1 MWVPIREV
9 IMRKTLSTILLLA
22 VTLVLILTGCSTTIA
37 IRTLVPA
44 EVDVSGYKSMAVRS
58 TIDNTKWIVP
68 AFWNSYIPIRGG
80 ISEKY
85 LSFLNFRSCLDFGV
99 SSHIS
104 NTATKTVYKAVNTGF
119 FKVLD
124 PELTDSYVTIGDR
137 NGNMKK
143 TFLDAGVDAVL
154 TTEISNLYYDE
165 YIIQERSEFSST
177 AADGKYY
184 PIYFYAVQK
193 YEITISYRLTDV
205 ENNVII
211 ASGNFSSGMREHK
224 TTLGKT
230 KNAAGDYEA
239 YSYVR
244 IPTASSLFEE
254 QISTFASNFRN
265 ALSPHYVTEYFDF
278 MPNKPKVKR
287 LEPAYEALED
297 EKWGA
302 ALQIFADEYARS
314 KHGAAGY
321 NACILYFTTG
331 ERQKAYDLAQELY
344 RTQSMT
350 DALELYHDLKK
361 IEEKENAATKQI
373 NSTEKSG
380 STGGSTGSLAGF

>member
-1 MWVPIREV
+1 M
-9 IMRKTLSTILLLA
+9 
-22 VTLVLILTGCSTTIA
+22 
-37 IRTLVPA
+37 
-44 EVDVSGYKSMAVRS
+44 RS
-58 TIDNTKWIVP
+58 TIDNTRWILPV
-68 AFWNSYIPIRGG
+68 FWNSYIPIRGG

-211 ASGNFSSGMREHK
+211 ASGNFSSGMRENK

-278 MPNKPKVKR
+278 MPNQPKVKR

-344 RTQSMT
+344 LTQSMT

>member
-1 MWVPIREV
+1 
-9 IMRKTLSTILLLA
+9 MRKTLSTILLLA

-58 TIDNTKWIVP
+58 TIDKTRWIVP

-85 LSFLNFRSCLDFGV
+85 LKFLNFRSCLDFGV

-165 YIIQERSEFSST
+165 YITQERSEFSST

-230 KNAAGDYEA
+230 KNAAGEYEA

-254 QISTFASNFRN
+254 QISTFATNFRN

-287 LEPAYEALED
+287 LEAAYEALED
-297 EKWGA
+297 EKWGT

-321 NACILYFTTG
+321 NAAILYFTTG
-331 ERQKAYDLAQELY
+331 ERQKSYDLAQELY

>member
-1 MWVPIREV
+1 
-9 IMRKTLSTILLLA
+9 MRKTLSTILLLA
-22 VTLVLILTGCSTTIA
+22 VALVLVLTGCSTTIA

-44 EVDVSGYKSMAVRS
+44 EVDVSGYKSIAVRS

-85 LSFLNFRSCLDFGV
+85 LNFLYFRSCLDFGV

-104 NTATKTVYKAVNTGF
+104 NAATKTVYKAVNTGF

-211 ASGNFSSGMREHK
+211 ASGNFSSGMREHR

-254 QISTFASNFRN
+254 QISTFATNFRN

-287 LEPAYEALED
+287 LESAYEALED
-297 EKWGA
+297 EKWGV

>member
-1 MWVPIREV
+1 
-9 IMRKTLSTILLLA
+9 MRKTMSTILLLA

-58 TIDNTKWIVP
+58 TIDNTRWILPV
-68 AFWNSYIPIRGG
+68 FWNSYIPIRGG

-211 ASGNFSSGMREHK
+211 ASGNFSSGMKENR
-224 TTLGKT
+224 TPLGKT

-380 STGGSTGSLAGF
+380 STGGGTGSLAGF